1 MDNKKAYTP
10 KEVVGIIRTYSEL
23 KAQYSLFIKAGYNRD
38 VNKTSEEHIAIR
50 DLVSRTYE
58 QLIQVKK
65 NIPRN
70 IRNIFKEDI
79 INDFER
85 VLLDE
90 INRRKLLIES
100 SMVRE
105 SLTKVKKSI
114 IKIIENP

>member
-10 KEVVGIIRTYSEL
+10 EEVVSIIRTYSEL
-23 KAQYSLFIKAGYNRD
+23 KSRYSLFINAAYDRD

-50 DLVSRTYE
+50 DLASRTYK

-65 NIPRN
+65 DIPRN
-70 IRNIFKEDI
+70 IRNIFKKDI

-85 VLLDE
+85 ALRDE

-100 SMVRE
+100 SI
-105 SLTKVKKSI
+105 VKELL
-114 IKIIENP
+114 IKNP